1 MSSKWYII
9 ILLFLSVVTHFAF
22 FGYPNQ
28 TVFDE
33 VHFGKFISAYYTGE
47 YYYDI
52 HPPLAKL
59 IIAGFAY
66 PFDFRP
72 EFAFTN
78 IGDKFQNN
86 KYLWLRLLPSL
97 AGTLLPLVIYLLILK
112 LGLSRL
118 AALTGGLLIIFEN
131 ALLTQSRLI
140 LLDPFLL
147 LFGFVS
153 LLFYFKYR
161 ETDSK
166 CHLLLTVILAS
177 LAASIKWTGL
187 AFLALAGIFEL
198 YHIIKDGKYLKILKL
213 ALYFVAIPLLIYFA
227 IFALHFS
234 LLDKPG
240 SGDTYMDPGFHSYNV
255 WQKFVD
261 LNIEMYRGNARL
273 TATHSYGSEWYSW
286 PFMARPIFYWV
297 SDQARI
303 YYQGNPLIY
312 WVSIIAVLMLLV
324 GYLTSKKERNA
335 VSTFLLSGFLLNLLP
350 FIGIKRV
357 MFIYHYAIALVFAIL
372 ILIYLADQEER
383 SKLIFTILI
392 IAGAAAFVY
401 FAPLTYGLPLS
412 PEQYENR
419 VWFNS
424 WR

>member
-9 ILLFLSVVTHFAF
+9 ILLFLSVVTNFAF

-187 AFLALAGIFEL
+187 AFLAFANIFQL

-213 ALYFVAIPLLIYFA
+213 ALYFVAIPLLLYFA

-261 LNIEMYRGNARL
+261 LNI
-273 TATHSYGSEWYSW
+273 
-286 PFMARPIFYWV
+286 
-297 SDQARI
+297 
-303 YYQGNPLIY
+303 
-312 WVSIIAVLMLLV
+312 
-324 GYLTSKKERNA
+324 
-335 VSTFLLSGFLLNLLP
+335 
-350 FIGIKRV
+350 
-357 MFIYHYAIALVFAIL
+357 
-372 ILIYLADQEER
+372 
-383 SKLIFTILI
+383 
-392 IAGAAAFVY
+392 
-401 FAPLTYGLPLS
+401 
-412 PEQYENR
+412 
-419 VWFNS
+419 
-424 WR
+424 